1 MSKHAIGKKFHS
13 QNKFI
18 DTALFPEAQ
27 RNGTKKLYYSPP
39 LPCPAALQSI
49 FTREYRGSTHRARV
63 EVNFQKK
70 LRNNI
75 FSSRTKK
82 KPRYFVRYRGHN
94 PYQDFKLF
102 HFRTG
107 SDFIGRRGDDNQT
120 PVGIL
125 GRKNHTLRLDTLQ
138 FARFEISHEAHI
150 LTHQIFGSIMLGDTG
165 EYRFR

>member
-82 KPRYFVRYRGHN
+82 SPDTSFGIGATILIKISSYFTSEPGAISSVAGEMTIKRPSASSAERIIPCDSIPFNLRGSRLAT
-94 PYQDFKLF
+94 K
-102 HFRTG
+102 
-107 SDFIGRRGDDNQT
+107 
-120 PVGIL
+120 
-125 GRKNHTLRLDTLQ
+125 HTFLPTKSSG
-138 FARFEISHEAHI
+138 A
-150 LTHQIFGSIMLGDTG
+150 
-165 EYRFR
+165 

>member
-82 KPRYFVRYRGHN
+82 APILRSVSGPQFLSRFQVISLPNRERFHRSPGRCQSNARRHPRPKESYPATRYPSICEVR
-94 PYQDFKLF
+94 D
-102 HFRTG
+102 
-107 SDFIGRRGDDNQT
+107 
-120 PVGIL
+120 
-125 GRKNHTLRLDTLQ
+125 
-138 FARFEISHEAHI
+138 
-150 LTHQIFGSIMLGDTG
+150 
-165 EYRFR
+165 

>member
-82 KPRYFVRYRGHN
+82 APILRSVSGPQSLSRFQVISLPNRER
-94 PYQDFKLF
+94 F
-102 HFRTG
+102 HR
-107 SDFIGRRGDDNQT
+107 SPGR
-120 PVGIL
+120 
-125 GRKNHTLRLDTLQ
+125 
-138 FARFEISHEAHI
+138 
-150 LTHQIFGSIMLGDTG
+150 
-165 EYRFR
+165 

>member
-107 SDFIGRRGDDNQT
+107 SDSSVAGEMTIKRPSASSAERIIPCDSIPFNLRGSRLAT
-120 PVGIL
+120 
-125 GRKNHTLRLDTLQ
+125 KHTFLPTKSSG
-138 FARFEISHEAHI
+138 A
-150 LTHQIFGSIMLGDTG
+150 
-165 EYRFR
+165 

>member
-75 FSSRTKK
+75 FSSPDTSFGIGATILIKISSYFTSEPGAISSVAGEMTIKRPSASSAERIIPCDSIPFNLRGSRLATK
-82 KPRYFVRYRGHN
+82 
-94 PYQDFKLF
+94 
-102 HFRTG
+102 
-107 SDFIGRRGDDNQT
+107 
-120 PVGIL
+120 
-125 GRKNHTLRLDTLQ
+125 HTFLPTKSSG
-138 FARFEISHEAHI
+138 A
-150 LTHQIFGSIMLGDTG
+150 
-165 EYRFR
+165 